1 MNNTPTP
8 APTPSGVIVGL
19 KIENIQRLTAVE
31 ITPSGTLVKICGN
44 NAEGKSSILDA
55 IAMAIGGADEISARP
70 IHDGADHGSVVL
82 TLDDL
87 VITRKFSRREDGTTG
102 TSLTVAG
109 KNGAKFPSPQA
120 ILDSLT
126 GKLTFDPLEFM
137 ELNAGEQR
145 DAVIKLCGIDTN
157 KFDAEIREL
166 VETRSAKARELK
178 SLGAVKS
185 LDDKI
190 PKVEKDVAAL
200 SGRLAEAIKSNGA
213 LVQLRSNKSQAEA
226 CLSRE
231 NTQEASCRGLV
242 ASLEAQLTEAQR
254 RLTASLATTVSLRA
268 GLDSADKAIAAFIVI
283 DTADLSAQLANIGSD
298 NAAIRAEIA
307 IFKHN
312 EEIASRARSLEALSS
327 AIDEKR
333 KERTALISKAEFP
346 LEGMSFDELG
356 VIYSGQPLSQAS
368 DAQKIAISVAM
379 GFSLNPTLKVLLI
392 RRGSLLDNR
401 HLQVVADMAKQAG
414 GQVWIELVGERDDC
428 QIIIEDGKVKETA

>member
-1 MNNTPTP
+1 MNNPSN
-8 APTPSGVIVGL
+8 PTPSGVIVGL

-31 ITPSGTLVKICGN
+31 IAPSGTLVKICGN

-55 IAMAIGGADEISARP
+55 IAMAIGGADEISQRP

-87 VITRKFSRREDGTTG
+87 VITRKFNRREDGTTS

-145 DAVIKLCGIDTN
+145 DAVIKLCGIDTT
-157 KFDAEIREL
+157 KVDAEIKEL

-178 SLGAVKS
+178 SLGAAKT
-185 LDDKI
+185 LDHTI
-190 PKVEKDVAAL
+190 PKVERDVAAL
-200 SGRLAEAIKSNGA
+200 SSGLAEAIKSNSA
-213 LVQLRSNKSQAEA
+213 LVQLRSNKSQAEV
-226 CLSRE
+226 CLARE
-231 NTQEASCRGLV
+231 NAQEAGCRGLIT
-242 ASLEAQLTEAQR
+242 SLEAQLTEAR
-254 RLTASLATTVSLRA
+254 VCLAASLSAAVSLRA
-268 GLDSADKAIAAFIVI
+268 NLDSADKDIANFKVI
-283 DTADLSAQLANIGSD
+283 DTAGLSAQLANIGSD
-298 NAAIRAEIA
+298 NAAIRAEIE
-307 IFKHN
+307 KGRHN
-312 EEIASRARSLEALSS
+312 EEIAGRAHFLEALST
-327 AIDEKR
+327 ATDEKR
-333 KERTALISKAEFP
+333 KERIALISKAEFP

-356 VIYSGQPLSQAS
+356 VVYCGQPLSQAS

-392 RRGSLLDNR
+392 RRGALLDNR